1 MLKENNSLLNLK
13 LVKEKSLL
21 TKVGK
26 KIIEALYELYEL
38 LLIDPI
44 ENIYFEIISLFI
56 GYLQIIIFIFNETV
70 SKISIKSSMII
81 YINICSFYQFGIK
94 IQ

>member
-21 TKVGK
+21 TKIGK
-26 KIIEALYELYEL
+26 KFIEALYELYDL
-38 LLIDPI
+38 LLIVPI

-70 SKISIKSSMII
+70 RKISIKSSMII
-81 YINICSFYQFGIK
+81 YK
-94 IQ
+94 HL

>member
-44 ENIYFEIISLFI
+44 ENIYFEIISLSI

-70 SKISIKSSMII
+70 S
-81 YINICSFYQFGIK
+81 
-94 IQ
+94 

>member
-13 LVKEKSLL
+13 IIKEKSLL

-26 KIIEALYELYEL
+26 KFIEALYELFEL

-56 GYLQIIIFIFNETV
+56 GYLQIIMFIFNETV
-70 SKISIKSSMII
+70 SKITIKFFIII
-81 YINICSFYQFGIK
+81 YKQL
-94 IQ
+94 

>member
-21 TKVGK
+21 TKEGK
-26 KIIEALYELYEL
+26 KFLEALYELFEL

-44 ENIYFEIISLFI
+44 ENIYFEIISLFL
-56 GYLQIIIFIFNETV
+56 GYLQIIMFIFNETV
-70 SKISIKSSMII
+70 SKINIKSSIII
-81 YINICSFYQFGIK
+81 YKFL
-94 IQ
+94 